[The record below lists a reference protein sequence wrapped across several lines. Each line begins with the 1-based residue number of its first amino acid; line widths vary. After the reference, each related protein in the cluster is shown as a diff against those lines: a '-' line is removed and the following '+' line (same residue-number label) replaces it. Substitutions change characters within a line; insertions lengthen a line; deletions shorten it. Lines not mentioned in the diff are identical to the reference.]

1 MTTISHRGPLMP
13 WLRPRAP
20 IPSGSY
26 RAWVSLRPGLGALSG
41 AGRAWCPLGFIRQNG
56 VCSDLDECRVRNLC
70 QHTCQNTEG
79 SYQCL
84 CPAGYRLLPS
94 GKNCQG
100 EPPWGQ
106 AARPDAQGPGQGFMG
121 RPFST
126 IPCEGGA
133 GRQ

>member
-1 MTTISHRGPLMP
+1 MFPTLTGPRVSANP
-13 WLRPRAP
+13 KPRAGWGVVGRAFLACP
-20 IPSGSY
+20 ELG
-26 RAWVSLRPGLGALSG
+26 AWVSVTQCLCLRPHPR
-41 AGRAWCPLGFIRQNG
+41 AGP
-56 VCSDLDECRVRNLC
+56 DLDECRVRNLC